1 MFNVILYNP
10 QIPPNTGNIIRLSA
24 NTGINLH
31 LIRPL
36 GFHINEKSYRRAALD
51 YGEMANLIIHDD
63 FMNDLLKFQDF
74 QISSKNSIFFNILKN
89 MITDSQIF
97 LALMVAL
104 TANTDFISSL
114 AVSASTIGNIGP
126 GLGAISPIN
135 NWADFPDSTKWITSF
150 GMLLGRLEIFTVII
164 LFSKTYWKR

>member
-51 YGEMANLIIHDD
+51 YGEMSNLIIHDD
-63 FMNDLLKFQDF
+63 FDNCMKE
-74 QISSKNSIFFNILKN
+74 IKSKNIYAVTKFGEKNFAEVNYKKGDTFVFGSETAGLPKEILN
-89 MITDSQIF
+89 SFSLDRRLFIP
-97 LALMVAL
+97 MVKG
-104 TANTDFISSL
+104 SRSL
-114 AVSASTIGNIGP
+114 NLSNAVS
-126 GLGAISPIN
+126 
-135 NWADFPDSTKWITSF
+135 
-150 GMLLGRLEIFTVII
+150 VII
-164 LFSKTYWKR
+164 YESWRQINYKGSE

>member
-51 YGEMANLIIHDD
+51 YGEMSNLIIHDD
-63 FMNDLLKFQDF
+63 FDNCMKE
-74 QISSKNSIFFNILKN
+74 IKSKNIYAVTKFGKKNFAEVNYKKGDTFVFGSETAGLPKEILN
-89 MITDSQIF
+89 SFPLDRRLFIP
-97 LALMVAL
+97 MVKG
-104 TANTDFISSL
+104 SRSL
-114 AVSASTIGNIGP
+114 NLSNAVS
-126 GLGAISPIN
+126 
-135 NWADFPDSTKWITSF
+135 
-150 GMLLGRLEIFTVII
+150 VII
-164 LFSKTYWKR
+164 YESWRQINYKGSE

>member
-51 YGEMANLIIHDD
+51 YGEMSNLIIHDD
-63 FMNDLLKFQDF
+63 FDNCMKE
-74 QISSKNSIFFNILKN
+74 IKSKNIYAVTKFGKKNFAEVNYKKGDTFVFGSETAGLPKEILN
-89 MITDSQIF
+89 SFPLDRRLFIP
-97 LALMVAL
+97 MVKG
-104 TANTDFISSL
+104 SRSL
-114 AVSASTIGNIGP
+114 NLSNAVS
-126 GLGAISPIN
+126 
-135 NWADFPDSTKWITSF
+135 
-150 GMLLGRLEIFTVII
+150 VII
-164 LFSKTYWKR
+164 YESWRQINFKGSE

>member
-51 YGEMANLIIHDD
+51 YGEMSNLIIHDD
-63 FMNDLLKFQDF
+63 FDNCMKE
-74 QISSKNSIFFNILKN
+74 IKSKNIYAVTKFGKKNFAEVNYKKGDTFVFGSETAGLPKEILN
-89 MITDSQIF
+89 SFSLDRRLFIP
-97 LALMVAL
+97 MVKG
-104 TANTDFISSL
+104 SRSL
-114 AVSASTIGNIGP
+114 NLSNAVS
-126 GLGAISPIN
+126 
-135 NWADFPDSTKWITSF
+135 
-150 GMLLGRLEIFTVII
+150 VII
-164 LFSKTYWKR
+164 YESWRQINYKGSE

>member
-51 YGEMANLIIHDD
+51 YGEMSNLIIHDD
-63 FMNDLLKFQDF
+63 FDNCMKE
-74 QISSKNSIFFNILKN
+74 IKSKNIYAVTKFGEKNFAEVNYKKGDTFVFGSETAGLPKEILN
-89 MITDSQIF
+89 SFPLDRRLFIP
-97 LALMVAL
+97 MVKG
-104 TANTDFISSL
+104 SRSL
-114 AVSASTIGNIGP
+114 NLSNAVSIIIYESWRQ
-126 GLGAISPIN
+126 IN
-135 NWADFPDSTKWITSF
+135 YKGS
-150 GMLLGRLEIFTVII
+150 E
-164 LFSKTYWKR
+164 

>member
-51 YGEMANLIIHDD
+51 YGEMSNLIIHDD
-63 FMNDLLKFQDF
+63 FDNCMKE
-74 QISSKNSIFFNILKN
+74 IKSKNIYAVTKFGEKNFAEVNYKKGDTFVFGSETAGLPKEILN
-89 MITDSQIF
+89 SFPLDRRLFIP
-97 LALMVAL
+97 MVKG
-104 TANTDFISSL
+104 SRSL
-114 AVSASTIGNIGP
+114 NLSNAVS
-126 GLGAISPIN
+126 
-135 NWADFPDSTKWITSF
+135 
-150 GMLLGRLEIFTVII
+150 VII
-164 LFSKTYWKR
+164 YESWRQINYKGSE